1 MAILKVYS
9 GSSWVTAIGKVY
21 DGAAWKEKMGFYD
34 GTDEVPLYPLPV
46 AVSMVGG
53 THSRTRLGGACW
65 ANIEFRTDGVEW
77 WSVNTG
83 GMTINKGAWLDL
95 GGVSDVYIER
105 TIDSGSLDRDD
116 TGASRL
122 ILSVTR
128 GFGVVRTL
136 GEGDGTDTCTFTVRM
151 YDAAVGGHLLQTMQY
166 TVSATKTSL

>member
-9 GSSWVTAIGKVY
+9 GSAWVTAIGKTY
-21 DGAAWKEKMGFYD
+21 NGSTWEEKMKFHDGAGF
-34 GTDEVPLYPLPV
+34 VNLYGGQ
-46 AVSMVGG
+46 VSMVGG
-53 THSRTRLGGACW
+53 THSRTRLGGACY

-77 WSVNTG
+77 WSINTG
-83 GMTINKGAWLDL
+83 GMTINKGDWLEF
-95 GGVSDVYIER
+95 GSVSDVYIER

-151 YDAAVGGHLLQTMQY
+151 YDAASGGNLLQSIQY